1 MRGRVAI
8 EPRTI
13 MVLVK
18 PHEIQETLDGGV
30 IVIPPDTQSK
40 LRAAVTEGEVIAI
53 GPDAWCDFKYDKGA
67 KVGDWVAFAQYSGF
81 EVRDKKT
88 KQRYL
93 LINDMD
99 IKATLKRS

>member
-1 MRGRVAI
+1 MLKKVAI

-13 MVLVK
+13 MVLVR
-18 PHEIQETLDGGV
+18 PSEIGETHDGGM
-30 IVIPPDTQSK
+30 IVIPADTRDRMK
-40 LRAAVTEGEVIAI
+40 AAVTEGEVIAV

-81 EVRDKKT
+81 EVRDAKT

-99 IKATLKRS
+99 IKATLR